1 MKISKLAI
9 AALAAGTLAF
19 TGCSKKDEKK
29 DEAPKAAENTGAADQ
44 AKTDTAGA
52 PDQANADEAKADEGG
67 DTAAAG
73 GDVKIT
79 EADME
84 KAVTMFEA
92 LAKAA
97 KDGGG
102 DCDKAAAGM
111 QKVVDD
117 NKEFM
122 AKMNS
127 MKGKDPEAEKLFA
140 EKYQDRI
147 GKVMMGMMGDLQKC
161 QNNEG
166 IKKVFESMK

>member
-29 DEAPKAAENTGAADQ
+29 DEAQPKAAEGTPAAGAQ
-44 AKTDTAGA
+44 GKTDTANK
-52 PDQANADEAKADEGG
+52 PDQPKTG

-73 GDVKIT
+73 DTGGTKIT

-84 KAVTMFEA
+84 KTVTMFESLA
-92 LAKAA
+92 AAAKA
-97 KDGGG
+97 GGG

-111 QKVVDD
+111 QKVMDG
-117 NKEFM
+117 NKDFIG
-122 AKMNS
+122 KMNA
-127 MKGKDPEAEKLFA
+127 MKGKDPEAEKIFA
-140 EKYQDRI
+140 AKYQERI

-161 QNNEG
+161 QNNEN
-166 IKKVFESMK
+166 IKKVFESLK